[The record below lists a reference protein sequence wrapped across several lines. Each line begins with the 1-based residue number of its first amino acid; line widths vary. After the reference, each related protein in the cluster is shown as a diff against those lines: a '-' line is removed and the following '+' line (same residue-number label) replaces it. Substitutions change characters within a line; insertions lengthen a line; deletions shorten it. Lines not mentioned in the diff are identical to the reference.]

1 VIEVETGDL
10 GALRGERDGDVDRRR
25 RLAGAA
31 LFIGEDDD
39 MRPCGHGFFPKSI
52 LPGCPVAALF
62 IEAAR
67 SLFEGVNGADSSRP
81 GRLAR
86 RGRRIPRR
94 RGDHRAGADDGR
106 AARGPYGADRGGAAP
121 GHEGDRIEDLARYPR
136 REAADARLL
145 ADHGCDLLWAP
156 PVEVMYPE
164 GFATNV
170 SVTGVSDGLDGA
182 ARPGHF
188 DGVATV
194 VTKLFNQTRADI
206 AYFGEKDFQQLAVIR
221 RFVVDL
227 DMAIE
232 IVGVPTQRDDDGL
245 ALSSRN
251 IYLDEEQRAKAIA
264 LPRALGVAARGIAR
278 GDDPE
283 GALAEAR
290 GALVAAG
297 FEVDYVALADAETLA
312 ESPAADRPR
321 RLLAAARMGTTRL
334 IDNVAVEATP

>member
-1 VIEVETGDL
+1 MQTVRDL
-10 GALRGERDGDVDRRR
+10 AGLRDAVAAFRAEGATIALVPTMGALH
-25 RLAGAA
+25 AGHMA
-31 LFIGEDDD
+31 L
-39 MRPCGHGFFPKSI
+39 
-52 LPGCPVAALF
+52 

-67 SLFEGVNGADSSRP
+67 RP
-81 GRLAR
+81 GTKVIAS
-86 RGRRIPRR
+86 IFVNPKQF
-94 RGDHRAGADDGR
+94 
-106 AARGPYGADRGGAAP
+106 GPN
-121 GHEGDRIEDLARYPR
+121 EDLARYPR

-170 SVTGVSDGLDGA
+170 TVTGVSDGLDGA

-221 RFVVDL
+221 RFVTDL

-264 LPRALGVAARGIAR
+264 LPRALGVAARSIAR